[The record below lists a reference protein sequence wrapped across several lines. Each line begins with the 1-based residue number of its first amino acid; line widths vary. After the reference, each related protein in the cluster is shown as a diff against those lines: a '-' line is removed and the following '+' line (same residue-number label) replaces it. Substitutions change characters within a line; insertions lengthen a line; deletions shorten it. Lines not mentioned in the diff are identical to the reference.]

1 MCDHQQLMSLIAG
14 ATEFLPPPQKGRRF
28 TSSRPVRLGD
38 VDPSAGLR
46 LDATARYLQDVA
58 SDDAADCGLDES
70 LGWVVRRSLIDVQKA
85 AVLDEVVEL
94 TTYCTGMGRSWA
106 ERTTTIRGSSGAV
119 IDSVNLWVQI
129 SVDTGRPTPLS
140 EQFHQF
146 FGEACGDRK
155 VSARLG
161 LEGPSTDVQNR
172 SWAIRRT
179 DLDPFDHVNNA
190 ANWSFLEEVVEGP
203 ASSRTGRAEMEFLAP
218 IEFGAQIELQV
229 HRDTTSAYSAWL
241 VADSSVY
248 SAARWLPSP

>member
-1 MCDHQQLMSLIAG
+1 M
-14 ATEFLPPPQKGRRF
+14 
-28 TSSRPVRLGD
+28 
-38 VDPSAGLR
+38 R

-106 ERTTTIRGSSGAV
+106 ERTTTIRGSSGAT
-119 IDSVNLWVQI
+119 IDSVSLWVQV

-140 EQFHQF
+140 EQFHHF
-146 FGEACGDRK
+146 FGEACGDRR

-161 LEGPSTDVQNR
+161 LDGPSTDVQNR
-172 SWAIRRT
+172 SWEIRRT

-190 ANWSFLEEVVEGP
+190 ANWSFLEEVVGGP
-203 ASSRTGRAEMEFLAP
+203 TSSRAGRAEMEFLAP
-218 IEFGAQIELQV
+218 IEFGAQIELKV
-229 HRDTTSAYSAWL
+229 HRDAASACSAWL
-241 VADSSVY
+241 VVDGSVH
-248 SAARWLPSP
+248 SAARWRPSP